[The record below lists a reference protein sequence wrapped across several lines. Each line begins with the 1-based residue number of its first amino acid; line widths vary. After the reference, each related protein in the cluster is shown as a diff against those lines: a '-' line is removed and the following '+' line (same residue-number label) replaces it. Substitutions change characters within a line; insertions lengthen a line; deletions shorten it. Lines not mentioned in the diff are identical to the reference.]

1 MGTIRNRVGLGLDI
15 GGTKLKAV
23 ALEESGEILAEFSVD
38 SEASKSPDHVREALH
53 TCVKHFRE
61 QGIQFTSIGV
71 GCAGSVN
78 GKTGVVR
85 NSPNFNNW
93 KDVPLRDW
101 MQDDFQVPVV
111 VDNDANCAVYTEW
124 KLGNGKGF
132 DNIVLLT
139 LGTGIGGGII
149 LDGNLFRGAT
159 GTGGELGHM
168 SIYADGIECACGNR
182 GCFERYCSA
191 TAMRRRAGDI
201 SSKEVFTHPENPAYA
216 KVIDEYLQDFQIGLV
231 SIANI
236 FDPDII
242 LLGGAVSEGVCLHL
256 PKIEAWVKE
265 HAFPAI
271 AAHMQIKPA
280 KFGNYSGGLGAAL
293 MSFAES
299 SSAKNRAAKTSSS
312 AAHLH

>member
-1 MGTIRNRVGLGLDI
+1 LGLDI
-15 GGTKLKAV
+15 GGTKIKAV
-23 ALEESGEILAEFSVD
+23 ALDESGEILSEFSVD
-38 SEASKSPDHVREALH
+38 SEASQSPDHVRKALH
-53 TCVKHFRE
+53 TCVKYFRE
-61 QGIQFTSIGV
+61 QGIGFGSIGI

-85 NSPNFNNW
+85 NSPNFSNW

-101 MQDDFQVPVV
+101 MQDDFNVPVT

-149 LDGNLFRGAT
+149 LDGRLFRGAT
-159 GTGGELGHM
+159 GTGGELG
-168 SIYADGIECACGNR
+168 YANGLECACGNR

-216 KVIDEYLQDFQIGLV
+216 KFIDEYLQDFQVGLV

-256 PKIEAWVKE
+256 PKIEAWVRA
-265 HAFPAI
+265 HAFPSI
-271 AAHMQIKPA
+271 AAHTQIQPA
-280 KFGNYSGGLGAAL
+280 KYGNYSGGLGAAL
-293 MSFAES
+293 MSFAENETTKKRRLK
-299 SSAKNRAAKTSSS
+299 ANVAP
-312 AAHLH
+312 AHVH